1 LSGTHK
7 AAATTPVTTTPTKA
21 LRDELRS
28 HFRQL
33 RKHLSVED
41 QTSFAN
47 KLVQQTQHQVLAS
60 AQGQQLKLALYL
72 SFDGELD
79 TSALIKHCWNA
90 GHEVYLPVLH
100 PFSSGHLLFQRYAK
114 TTTMTKNHFGIDEPA
129 LDVRAVVGAKQL
141 DILFTPLV
149 AFDASGNRLGMGGG
163 FYDRTLSSML
173 KAQDLLPSHKT
184 RVIGLA
190 HDLQKTDSL
199 PCAAWDIP
207 LPEIITPS
215 QHFIFAPR

>member
-1 LSGTHK
+1 LSGTQT
-7 AAATTPVTTTPTKA
+7 AAAITPVTTTPTKA

-33 RKHLSVED
+33 RKNLSAED
-41 QTSFAN
+41 QTAYAN
-47 KLVQQTQHQVLAS
+47 RLVQQTQHQVLAS

-79 TSALIKHCWNA
+79 TAALIKHCWDA
-90 GHEVYLPVLH
+90 GHEVYLPLLH
-100 PFSSGHLLFQRYAK
+100 PFSPGQLLFQRYAK
-114 TTTMTKNHFGIDEPA
+114 TTTMTKNHFGIDEPV
-129 LDVRAVVGAKQL
+129 LDVRAVVSAKQL
-141 DILFTPLV
+141 DTLFTPLV
-149 AFDASGNRLGMGGG
+149 AFDDSGNRLGMGGG

-173 KAQDLLPSHKT
+173 KAQDLPLSHKT

-215 QHFIFAPR
+215 HHFIFAPR